1 MTHISLTLSDTD
13 GKRSGFMNIAVID
26 ADLIGRNRH
35 RFPNLACMKISGYHK
50 ARGDAVTLKTNY
62 DGLPAFDKVY
72 LAKVFTDTP
81 IPTGGLFGS
90 ILDIPNLTFGGTG
103 FFYDNAP
110 PLPPDIE
117 HSMPDYHLY
126 DEWAGS
132 GTEFKAY
139 HDYSIGFL
147 TRGCFRHCP
156 FCVNRRANA
165 VVKHSPLSEFL
176 DPSRKKICLLDDNF
190 FGYADWRA
198 ELVALIDTSKPFHFK
213 QGLDARLLDDA
224 KAELLFSA
232 RYDGDFIFAFDD
244 WYDRDVIESKLQLIR
259 RYDRRR
265 QRVKFY
271 CLCGYDRGGVMTKS
285 SGWRICGSSLSAWLC
300 SNATTASPTSCASTA
315 TNSRLTANCTS
326 IWRRSPISP
335 DSFRKCPS
343 LYSLGTTAT
352 DACPRPFCSISNATW
367 RITHD

>member
-1 MTHISLTLSDTD
+1 
-13 GKRSGFMNIAVID
+13 MNIAVID

-35 RFPNLACMKISGYHK
+35 RFPNLACMKISGFHK

-62 DGLPAFDKVY
+62 DGLTTFDKVY

-90 ILDIPNLTFGGTG
+90 IFDLPNLTFGGTG

-110 PLPPDIE
+110 PLPHNIE

-126 DEWAGS
+126 DLWAGS

-198 ELVALIDTSKPFHFK
+198 ELVALIDTGKPFHFK

-224 KAELLFSA
+224 KAELLFSS

-244 WYDRDVIESKLQLIR
+244 WQDRDVIESKLQLIR
-259 RYDRRR
+259 RYERRR

-271 CLCGYDRGGVMTKS
+271 CLCGYDRGGRYDEKFWLADLWKLVKRMALLKRYDCLPYVMRFDRYKQSPYRELYVDLAAFANQPRFFQKMPLTVFARHHRN
-285 SGWRICGSSLSAWLC
+285 GRLS
-300 SNATTASPTSCASTA
+300 
-315 TNSRLTANCTS
+315 
-326 IWRRSPISP
+326 SPILF
-335 DSFRKCPS
+335 DFQRY
-343 LYSLGTTAT
+343 LEDYS
-352 DACPRPFCSISNATW
+352 
-367 RITHD
+367 